1 MSFTRKYII
10 FLCIII
16 IYGCVIKQS
25 IDFSDFSP
33 ENDLAYNNG
42 YSLFPNPL
50 ESDKGWGGAT
60 FKWHLVDGIRAKVN
74 YWNMGLAYTGG
85 LLEYIDTCG
94 WRQATINFG
103 IPTTFNRVVIW
114 LNTNNTDLLPD
125 SFNILSWSENTKD
138 WLAIKRVK
146 NKRKQMEPYFPLLQE
161 ACQEK
166 KIALVVPYEEILPT
180 TKSSRI
186 RFQFN
191 NCGIDHGWINE
202 FEVYY
207 DSIKSQNQNLIIKF

>member
-10 FLCIII
+10 FLWIILI
-16 IYGCVIKQS
+16 CGCVIKQS
-25 IDFSDFSP
+25 IRFSTFSP
-33 ENDLAYNNG
+33 ENNLAYNDG

-74 YWNMGLAYTGG
+74 YWNMGLAFTGG
-85 LLEYIDTCG
+85 FVEYIDTCG
-94 WRQATINFG
+94 WRQATINFR

-114 LNTNNTDLLPD
+114 LNTNNTNLLPD
-125 SFNILSWSENTKD
+125 SFNILSWSENSKNWST
-138 WLAIKRVK
+138 IKKVT
-146 NKRKQMEPYFPLLQE
+146 NKRKAMEPYIPLLQDVCE
-161 ACQEK
+161 EK
-166 KIALVVPYEEILPT
+166 KIALVVPYEEVLPPT
-180 TKSSRI
+180 ISSKV

-207 DSIKSQNQNLIIKF
+207 DSINEQDQNRIIKF